1 MAENMSIS
9 MSMDSLN
16 STENR
21 WDKGISL
28 YPNYTVESDLLI
40 YLCFPVWL
48 SYELSPVPCEYLRL
62 DLFLTILFS
71 IKQLIELEKKKRLGA
86 LMWCN
91 AT

>member
-1 MAENMSIS
+1 MSIS

-48 SYELSPVPCEYLRL
+48 SYELSPIPCGCLRL

-71 IKQLIELEKKKRLGA
+71 IKQLIELEKKCLSE
-86 LMWCN
+86 LMWRN